1 MSKKVATITLNPA
14 YDLVGLTGDIKT
26 GEVNRIQTAGL
37 YPAGKGIN
45 VGKIL
50 RALDIDVTVGGF
62 LGKDNQTSF
71 QKVFT
76 ELGISNRFQIV
87 EGRTRINVKLT
98 EQSGL
103 VTDFNF
109 SGFSV
114 SKEEWQHFAE
124 TSLKWL
130 RDFNMVCVSGSLPAG
145 VELDDFIDWMQ
156 RLREVC
162 ICVVFD
168 SSREALT
175 AGLKARP
182 WMVKPNR
189 QELEIWAGRP
199 LPTQQDIIT
208 AAHELRA
215 AGISHVIVSLGEEG
229 AILVNSAGA
238 WFAKPPHC
246 EIVSTVGAGDA
257 MVGGLIYGLMMGQP
271 IEHTLRLATA
281 ISAMT
286 VSQSNVGNINR
297 QQLAQLMA
305 KVELTSLKKPS
316 IQKQNPKNNKKDIA

>member
-1 MSKKVATITLNPA
+1 MSKKVATITFNPA

-76 ELGISNRFQIV
+76 ELGITNRFQVV

-98 EQSGL
+98 EQNGL

-130 RDFNMVCVSGSLPAG
+130 SDFNMVCVSGSLPAG
-145 VELDDFIDWMQ
+145 VEMDDFINWMQ
-156 RLREVC
+156 RLREIC
-162 ICVVFD
+162 LCVVFD
-168 SSREALT
+168 SSREALA

-199 LPTQQDIIT
+199 LPTQKDIIT

-215 AGISHVIVSLGEEG
+215 AGISHVVVSLGEEG

-238 WFAKPPHC
+238 WLAKPPHC

-286 VSQSNVGNINR
+286 VSQSDVGNINR
-297 QQLAQLMA
+297 QELAQLMA

-316 IQKQNPKNNKKDIA
+316 IQKPIAKNNKKDIA